1 MNNKQLLKFHL
12 LFWFIILFYGDLLQA
27 IGSKDYHFTL
37 NRFTNYLYLTSTFFR
52 IVVSYG
58 ILFVINR
65 YFDARQYLKMTVGIV
80 AVIFA
85 YIGCRYFLEEILS
98 FSLWGIRNYEHGDS
112 FTPLYYMTDTSFN
125 GISYIFNAT
134 FFKMIDDFFKNEKIK
149 NDLKSE
155 KTVAELAFL
164 KSQLNPHFLFNTL
177 NNIYVLT
184 YQKSDKAPAAMLKLA
199 EIMRYMLYESNEPLV
214 DLEQEVKYLTNMIE
228 LQKMRYH
235 GTVFIESNMQGNFSG
250 KMIAPLL
257 LAPFVENAFKHG
269 DVGDKDNPLVIN
281 LLESHNNV
289 HFSVKNKKR
298 HQNKDEVGGVGMENV
313 QRRLDLLYAGKYSL
327 DIQDDERLYYCEL
340 NVIL

>member
-37 NRFTNYLYLTSTFFR
+37 NRFTNYFYLTSTFFR

-58 ILFVINR
+58 ILFVVNR
-65 YFDARQYLKMTVGIV
+65 YFDARQYLKMAGGIV

-85 YIGCRYFLEEILS
+85 YIGCRYFLEEVLC
-98 FSLWGIRNYEHGDS
+98 FALWGVRNYEHGDS
-112 FTPLYYMTDTSFN
+112 FTALYYITDNFFN
-125 GISYIFNAT
+125 GISFIFNAT
-134 FFKMIDDFFKNEKIK
+134 FFKMINDFFKNEKIK
-149 NDLKSE
+149 NDLKNE

-235 GTVFIESNMQGNFSG
+235 GTVFIEATMQGNFAG
-250 KMIAPLL
+250 KRIAPLL

-269 DVGDKDNPLVIN
+269 DVGDKDNPLIIN

-289 HFSVKNKKR
+289 HFSVRNKKR
-298 HQNKDEVGGVGMENV
+298 PQNKDEVGGVGMENV
-313 QRRLDLLYAGKYSL
+313 QRRLDLLYAGKFSL
-327 DIQDDERLYYCEL
+327 DIQDDEKSYYCEL
-340 NVIL
+340 NVML